1 MHRNR
6 LVFID
11 MEMYKTTSLN
21 RREGRKTRAYGT
33 IMRMTDEQ
41 TIEMINYFPPE

>member
-1 MHRNR
+1 MHCNR

-21 RREGRKTRAYGT
+21 CREGRKIRVYAT

-41 TIEMINYFPPE
+41 NIEMINYFPTE